1 MTETK
6 KPLII
11 GIGELLWDMLPDGK
25 VVGGAPVN
33 FVYHA
38 TKQVVSLPVK
48 DRLLM
53 KDLLI
58 FIGVYPFDL
67 R

>member
-1 MTETK
+1 MQTNP
-6 KPLII
+6 PLII
-11 GIGELLWDMLPDGK
+11 GIGELLWDMLPTGK

-58 FIGVYPFDL
+58 FIVVHPFDL